1 MRRPIRAATAC
12 ATHRGVAV
20 GSERVRLV
28 PWLAATVLG
37 IVGFPVQAHA
47 ADAND
52 LPHGLIRFRSF
63 GSAEGLHNL
72 VIQSITQDASGYL
85 WIATDDG
92 VSRYDGEKFTHF
104 GVAQG
109 LLSTVSRVVGVA
121 PDGNVCVGD
130 PKGLV
135 CWDGARFSVPD
146 PSLPRGPVHAIASCR
161 GRLWIGAA
169 SGLYVRDDRGAF
181 VRAPGWRGTTAVKA
195 VWSDPRG
202 LVVGD
207 DGRVMISDGGGEW
220 RELSGIGL
228 PGDRIE
234 GLLRDRTGAL
244 WIRSASHIGRL
255 AAGALRAEDLTEGFP
270 PGHTGAR
277 ITGDMVNGPHG
288 EVWFGSDAGVVYR
301 EGDRWRVI
309 DRSAGLPGPGAWT
322 LFVDREGTTWV
333 GSVGL
338 YQQRGRGLIERYDP
352 SNGLPGDVAWS
363 FARDREGTLWAG
375 TSRCLARMLGGRW
388 ECLPGS
394 EPRVVR
400 SFVFPPQGGVFLG
413 GVPSD
418 LLYIDRA
425 GHATSLGSE
434 LGHPTEQAILALKLA
449 PDGDLWIA
457 TRIGL
462 FRLPG
467 ARPGPLERVVIPGI
481 PVDGWYSSLLIS
493 EGRLWVASSHGVAAL
508 RDGTWR
514 VYGPDDGF
522 HSAGMR
528 YLVHTHD
535 HEHCVAY
542 TEAIGVTCFDLH
554 GDEIANVRHIGVA
567 QGLITGSVYFLGG
580 DRSRRLWIGTGDGV
594 SVPTPRGMDHFG
606 ESDGVAGNDSTA
618 NAFMED
624 SDGSLWLG
632 STGGITHVHAEA
644 YDGPPAPPHVV
655 VRGGRLGDRIIREH
669 DPVALETSHD
679 LNTITIEFGS
689 DRLTDADRVEYQVRM
704 VPLEAEW
711 NPTRTHQARYPSLF
725 PGSYRFEV
733 RARIGAGAWG
743 PLTVLPFVVKPA
755 WWQSRWVLAIACI
768 AVLLLIAG
776 VFTSLHRRV
785 LQHRTRQLNEQSAAS
800 VRALLEFV
808 PDLIS
813 VHRDGKVIYC
823 NRAARR
829 LYGFDDADAGAE
841 HAGHSALGERIHPDD
856 RARVADM
863 MRGARHADADL
874 APDVIEL
881 RVRDD
886 DGSWRLCEVSVVWM
900 ELAGATVL
908 VASGRDVTE
917 RHQLRAQL
925 LVSDRMASLGTLA
938 AGIAHEI
945 NNPLSYVLGNL
956 EVMAESL
963 GKTADRSDPLVTAIG
978 DATDGAQRVRKI
990 VQGLR
995 TFSRSEEEKRVPL
1008 AISDVLSSA
1017 IRLTANEVRHRAQLV
1032 CELGTTP
1039 TVMADDGRLTQV
1051 FINLIV
1057 NAAHAIPEGR
1067 SDENRITV
1075 RTRSDEL
1082 GRAVIEIIDTGRG
1095 MTPDVQARV
1104 FDPFYTTKKV
1114 GEGTGLGLSICHSII
1129 TGLGGQISLEGAVDR
1144 GAVARVVLPPAQA
1157 PAPANPRAAEPG
1169 VAPLPQRL
1177 RVMVVDDEPRVAEM
1191 LQRVLRR
1198 DHEVIAVSCGK
1209 AALEQVTA
1217 GVWFD
1222 AIVTDVM
1229 MPNMTGIEL
1238 LEEILRIAPDQA
1250 RRLIFLSGGVF
1261 TPETRERLDE
1271 MGTLQLE
1278 KPTNS
1283 SELRRAVMTIATRV
1297 NPIAIEVTAAQPR
1310 AADATSRSR
1319 TASSSSSR

>member
-1 MRRPIRAATAC
+1 M
-12 ATHRGVAV
+12 
-20 GSERVRLV
+20 
-28 PWLAATVLG
+28 LG
-37 IVGFPVQAHA
+37 IVVLPTRAA
-47 ADAND
+47 ADPND
-52 LPHGLIRFRSF
+52 VPHGLIRFRSF

-72 VIQSITQDASGYL
+72 VIQSITQDANGYL

-104 GVAQG
+104 GVDQG

-135 CWDGARFSVPD
+135 CWDGARFAVPD
-146 PSLPRGPVHAIASCR
+146 PGLPRVAVHAIASGR

-169 SGLYVRDDRGAF
+169 SGLYVRDGQGAF

-195 VWSDPRG
+195 LWTDPRG

-207 DGRVMISDGGGEW
+207 DGRVLISDGDGQW
-220 RELSGIGL
+220 RELSDIGL
-228 PGDRIE
+228 SGERIE
-234 GLLRDRTGAL
+234 VLLRDRAGAL
-244 WIRSASHIGRL
+244 WIRSATRIWRL
-255 AAGALRAEDLTEGFP
+255 APGAQRVEDLTAGFP
-270 PGHTGAR
+270 AGHTGAR
-277 ITGDMVNGPHG
+277 IGDMVNGPHG
-288 EVWFGSDAGVVYR
+288 EVWFGSDAGIAYR
-301 EGDRWRVI
+301 EGNHWRVI
-309 DRSAGLPGPGAWT
+309 DRSAGLPGPGAWA

-338 YQQRGRGLIERYDP
+338 YQQRGRGLIERYDA
-352 SNGLPGDVAWS
+352 SNGFPGDVAWS
-363 FARDREGTLWAG
+363 FARDRHGMLWVGTN
-375 TSRCLARMLGGRW
+375 RCLARMLGGRW

-394 EPRVVR
+394 ENRVVR
-400 SFVFPPQGGVFLG
+400 SFAFPPQGGVFFG
-413 GVPSD
+413 GAPPD
-418 LLYIDRA
+418 LMYIDDA
-425 GHATSLGSE
+425 GNATSIGGE
-434 LGHPTEQAILALKLA
+434 LVNPVEQAILALKLA

-457 TRIGL
+457 TRVGL

-467 ARPGPLERVVIPGI
+467 AQPGAFQRVVIPGI
-481 PVDGWYSSLLIS
+481 PADAWYSSLLVA
-493 EGRLWVASSHGVAAL
+493 EGRMWVATSHGIAAL

-514 VYGPDDGF
+514 VYGPEDGF
-522 HSAGMR
+522 HAPWMR

-535 HEHCVAY
+535 HEYCVAY
-542 TEAIGVTCFDLH
+542 AEAVGVTCFDVQ
-554 GDEIANVRHIGVA
+554 DDAVANVRHIGVA

-580 DRSRRLWIGTGDGV
+580 DRAHRLWIGTGDGV
-594 SVPTPRGMDHFG
+594 SVPTRRGMDHFG

-624 SDGSLWLG
+624 TDGSLWLG
-632 STGGITHVHAEA
+632 STGGITHLHAES
-644 YDGPPAPPHVV
+644 YEGPPAPPHVV
-655 VRGGRLGDRIIREH
+655 MRGGRLGDLILRDNH
-669 DPVALETSHD
+669 PVAVKPPVLETPHD
-679 LNTITIEFGS
+679 LNTITLEFGS
-689 DRLTDADRVEYQVRM
+689 DRLTDADRIEYQVRLS
-704 VPLEAEW
+704 PLEAEW
-711 NPTRTHQARYPSLF
+711 TSTRTHQARYPSLP
-725 PGSYRFEV
+725 PGAYTFEV

-743 PLTVLPFVVKPA
+743 PITNLSFVVTPA
-755 WWQSRWVLAIACI
+755 WWQSRWVMALACLATLLAII
-768 AVLLLIAG
+768 AIA
-776 VFTSLHRRV
+776 TSLHRRV
-785 LQHRTRQLNEQSAAS
+785 LQRRTRQLKEQSAAS
-800 VRALLEFV
+800 VRALLEAV

-829 LYGFDDADAGAE
+829 LYGFDDTGAE
-841 HAGHSALGERIHPDD
+841 HSDLGERIHPDD
-856 RARVADM
+856 RGRVADM
-863 MRGARHADADL
+863 MRGARHSDAES

-886 DGSWRLCEVSVVWM
+886 DGSWRLCEVSGVWM

-956 EVMAESL
+956 EVMAEAL
-963 GKTADRSDPLVTAIG
+963 GKTDRGDPLVAAIG

-1008 AISDVLSSA
+1008 EIPDVLRAA

-1032 CELGTTP
+1032 CELGATP
-1039 TVMADDGRLTQV
+1039 TVLADDGRLTQV

-1067 SDENRITV
+1067 SDENSITV
-1075 RTRSDEL
+1075 RTRRDEL
-1082 GRAVIEIIDTGRG
+1082 GRAVIEVIDTGRG

-1129 TGLGGQISLEGAVDR
+1129 TGLGGQISLEGAVGR
-1144 GAVARVVLPPAQA
+1144 GAVARVVLPPATMTA
-1157 PAPANPRAAEPG
+1157 VAGPRQTEPG
-1169 VAPLPQRL
+1169 MAPLPQRL
-1177 RVMVVDDEPRVAEM
+1177 RVLVVDDEPRVAEM

-1198 DHEVIAVSCGK
+1198 DHEVVAVSCGRD
-1209 AALEQVTA
+1209 ALDQVQA

-1229 MPNMTGIEL
+1229 MPNMTGLEL
-1238 LEEILRIAPDQA
+1238 LDELVQLAPEQA
-1250 RRLIFLSGGVF
+1250 KRLILLSGGVF
-1261 TPETRERLDE
+1261 TAETRARLDE
-1271 MGTLQLE
+1271 IGTLQLE

-1283 SELRRAVMTIATRV
+1283 NELRRAVMTIATRPSGELV
-1297 NPIAIEVTAAQPR
+1297 PAA
-1310 AADATSRSR
+1310 S
-1319 TASSSSSR
+1319 

>member
-1 MRRPIRAATAC
+1 
-12 ATHRGVAV
+12 
-20 GSERVRLV
+20 VRFAG
-28 PWLAATVLG
+28 WLAATVLG
-37 IVGFPVQAHA
+37 IVVLPTAAA
-47 ADAND
+47 ADAYD
-52 LPHGLIRFRSF
+52 VPHGLIRFRSF

-72 VIQSITQDASGYL
+72 VIQSITQDANGYL

-104 GVAQG
+104 GVDQG

-130 PKGLV
+130 PKGVV
-135 CWDGARFSVPD
+135 CWDGTRFAVPD
-146 PSLPRGPVHAIASCR
+146 PTFPRGAVHAIASDR

-169 SGLYVRDDRGAF
+169 NGLYVRDERGKF

-195 VWSDPRG
+195 LWTDVRG

-207 DGRVMISDGGGEW
+207 DNRVVISDGDGAW
-220 RELSGIGL
+220 RELSDIGL
-228 PGDRIE
+228 SGERVE
-234 GLLRDRTGAL
+234 SVLRDRAGAL
-244 WIRSASHIGRL
+244 WIRSATHIWRL
-255 AAGALRAEDLTEGFP
+255 QPGGQRVEDLTAGFP
-270 PGHTGAR
+270 AGPGAR
-277 ITGDMVNGPHG
+277 LNGDMVNGPHG
-288 EVWFGSDAGVVYR
+288 EVWFGSDAGVAFR
-301 EGDRWRVI
+301 EGDQWRVI
-309 DRSAGLPGPGAWT
+309 DRSAGLPSPGAWT
-322 LFVDREGTTWV
+322 LFVDREGTMWV

-338 YQQRGRGLIERYDP
+338 YQQRGRGLIERYDA

-363 FARDREGTLWAG
+363 FARDRDGALWVGTN
-375 TSRCLARMLGGRW
+375 RCLARMRNGRW
-388 ECLPGS
+388 ECLPVS
-394 EPRVVR
+394 ENRVVR
-400 SFVFPPQGGVFLG
+400 SFVFPPQGGVFFG
-413 GVPSD
+413 GAPAD
-418 LLYIDRA
+418 LVYIDPE
-425 GHATSLGSE
+425 GKATSLGGE
-434 LGHPTEQAILALKLA
+434 LVHPVEQAILALKLA

-457 TRIGL
+457 TRVGL

-467 ARPGPLERVVIPGI
+467 ARPGPFQRVVIPGI
-481 PVDGWYSSLLIS
+481 PADAWYSTLLVA
-493 EGRLWVASSHGVAAL
+493 EGHMWVASSHGIAAL

-514 VYGPDDGF
+514 VYGTEDGF
-522 HSAGMR
+522 HAPWMR

-535 HEHCVAY
+535 REYCVAY
-542 TEAIGVTCFDLH
+542 AEAVGVTCFDVH
-554 GDEIANVRHIGVA
+554 GDAVANVRHIGVA

-580 DRSRRLWIGTGDGV
+580 DRSHRLWIGTGDGV
-594 SVPTPRGMDHFG
+594 SVPTRRGMDHFG

-624 SDGSLWLG
+624 TDGSLWLG
-632 STGGITHVHAEA
+632 STGGVTHLHAQSYE
-644 YDGPPAPPHVV
+644 GPPAPPQVV
-655 VRGGRLGDRIIREH
+655 MRGGRIGDRVLRGR
-669 DPVALETSHD
+669 DVALETPHD
-679 LNTITIEFGS
+679 RNAITLEFGS
-689 DRLTDADRVEYQVRM
+689 DRLTDADRIEYQVRM
-704 VPLEAEW
+704 SPLETEW
-711 NPTRTHQARYPSLF
+711 TSTRTHQARYPSL
-725 PGSYRFEV
+725 PPAAYTFEV

-743 PLTVLPFVVKPA
+743 PITKRSFVVRPA
-755 WWQSRWVLAIACI
+755 WWQSRWVMALACI
-768 AVLLLIAG
+768 ATLLAIVAIA
-776 VFTSLHRRV
+776 TSLHRRV
-785 LQHRTRQLNEQSAAS
+785 LRRRTRQLNEETAAS

-829 LYGFDDADAGAE
+829 LYGFDDAVAE
-841 HAGHSALGERIHPDD
+841 HSDLGERIHPDD

-863 MRGARHADADL
+863 LRGARHADADS
-874 APDVIEL
+874 APVIDE
-881 RVRDD
+881 RSESGGRGPGGVARGGPPAEERRGRDE
-886 DGSWRLCEVSVVWM
+886 DGSWRLCEVSGVWM

-956 EVMAESL
+956 EVMAEAL
-963 GKTADRSDPLVTAIG
+963 GKTDRSDPLVAAIG

-1008 AISDVLSSA
+1008 EIPDVLRAA

-1032 CELGTTP
+1032 CELGATP
-1039 TVMADDGRLTQV
+1039 TVLADDGRLTQV

-1075 RTRSDEL
+1075 RTRRDEL
-1082 GRAVIEIIDTGRG
+1082 GRAVIEVIDTGRG
-1095 MTPDVQARV
+1095 MTADVQARV

-1114 GEGTGLGLSICHSII
+1114 GEGTGLGLSICHSIV
-1129 TGLGGQISLEGAVDR
+1129 TALGGQITLEGAVGR
-1144 GAVARVVLPPAQA
+1144 GAVARVVLPPAA
-1157 PAPANPRAAEPG
+1157 VTGAAGPRQTEPKM
-1169 VAPLPQRL
+1169 APLLQRL
-1177 RVMVVDDEPRVAEM
+1177 RVLVVDDEPRVAEM

-1198 DHEVIAVSCGK
+1198 DHEVVAVACGRD
-1209 AALEQVTA
+1209 ALEQVQA

-1229 MPNMTGIEL
+1229 MPNMTGLEL
-1238 LEEILRIAPDQA
+1238 LDELVQIAPEQA
-1250 RRLIFLSGGVF
+1250 KRLILLSGGVF
-1261 TPETRERLDE
+1261 TPETRARLDE
-1271 MGTLQLE
+1271 IGTLQLE

-1283 SELRRAVMTIATRV
+1283 NELRRAVMTIATRPSAPELV
-1297 NPIAIEVTAAQPR
+1297 SAA
-1310 AADATSRSR
+1310 S
-1319 TASSSSSR
+1319 